1 MKFKRM
7 LFPSLCCYSQVIGIL
22 KSLKNCRR
30 RIMSEKELITEF
42 LLAAEQ
48 GNAQGL
54 TSCLAK
60 NVDINATNRQGRTAI
75 IIASLNK
82 HYDCVSLLIEASA
95 DINKQDQTCFNPFL
109 ISCLTNDLTLLRLVL
124 PANPDLN
131 VLSRFGGVGIT
142 PASEKGHVEIVREL
156 LLRTDINVNHTN
168 FVGWTPLLEA
178 IVLNDGGAKQQ
189 EIVKLLLDNG
199 ANPHMTDKYGK
210 TPLELARE
218 KGYHQIAELLIAA
231 GA

>member
-1 MKFKRM
+1 TADRNRSHWSTSKT
-7 LFPSLCCYSQVIGIL
+7 PSYT
-22 KSLKNCRR
+22 KS
-30 RIMSEKELITEF
+30 
-42 LLAAEQ
+42 
-48 GNAQGL
+48 
-54 TSCLAK
+54 
-60 NVDINATNRQGRTAI
+60 
-75 IIASLNK
+75 
-82 HYDCVSLLIEASA
+82 VSW
-95 DINKQDQTCFNPFL
+95 QHHP
-109 ISCLTNDLTLLRLVL
+109 
-124 PANPDLN
+124 NPDLN
-131 VLSRFGGVGIT
+131 CLSRFGGVGIT

-189 EIVKLLLDNG
+189 EIVKLLLDHG

-218 KGYHQIAELLIAA
+218 KGYHEIAELLIAA

>member
-1 MKFKRM
+1 M
-7 LFPSLCCYSQVIGIL
+7 
-22 KSLKNCRR
+22 
-30 RIMSEKELITEF
+30 
-42 LLAAEQ
+42 AAEP
-48 GNAQGL
+48 GNIDAL
-54 TSCLAK
+54 RAWHK
-60 NVDINATNRQGRTAI
+60 KKADINVTNRQGRTANTL
-75 IIASLNK
+75 ASLNK
-82 HYDCVSLLIEASA
+82 HYDRVEILLAA
-95 DINKQDQTCFNPFL
+95 GVDINKQDQACFNPFL
-109 ISCLTNDLTLLRLVL
+109 LSCLTNDLTVLRLVL

-131 VLSRFGGVGIT
+131 CLTRFGGVGIT

-156 LLRTDINVNHTN
+156 LLRTEINVNHTN

-218 KGYHQIAELLIAA
+218 KGFDEIANLLLAA

>member
-1 MKFKRM
+1 
-7 LFPSLCCYSQVIGIL
+7 
-22 KSLKNCRR
+22 
-30 RIMSEKELITEF
+30 MSNKELITEF

-48 GNAQGL
+48 GNSDGL
-54 TSCLAK
+54 KSCLDK
-60 NVDINATNRQGRTAI
+60 KVDINATNREGRTAI

-82 HYDCVSLLIEASA
+82 HYDCVSLLISAGA

-109 ISCLTNDLTLLRLVL
+109 IGCLNNDLTLLRTVL

-131 VLSRFGGVGIT
+131 CLTRFGGVGIT
-142 PASEKGHVEIVREL
+142 PACEKGHVEIVREL
-156 LLRTDINVNHTN
+156 LMRTDINVNHTN

-178 IVLNDGGAKQQ
+178 IVLNDGGEKQQ
-189 EIVKLLLDNG
+189 EIVKLLLEHG

-218 KGYHQIAELLIAA
+218 KGYPQNCRVADFGWSLTT
-231 GA
+231 GARLSLYYHGNLFGH

>member
-1 MKFKRM
+1 M
-7 LFPSLCCYSQVIGIL
+7 SQ
-22 KSLKNCRR
+22 
-30 RIMSEKELITEF
+30 KELIAEF
-42 LLAAEQ
+42 LSAAEQ
-48 GNAQGL
+48 GHLENLKQ
-54 TSCLAK
+54 CLSDG
-60 NVDINATNRQGRTAI
+60 VDINATNRQGRTAI
-75 IIASLNK
+75 TLASLHQK
-82 HYDCVSLLIEASA
+82 YDCVEYLIAAGA

-109 ISCLTNDLTLLRLVL
+109 LSCLNNDLTLLRLLL

-131 VLSRFGGVGIT
+131 CLSRFGGVGIT

-156 LLRTDINVNHTN
+156 VTRTEINVNHTN

-189 EIVKLLLDNG
+189 EIVKLLLDHG

-210 TPLELARE
+210 SPLSLARE
-218 KGYHQIAELLIAA
+218 KGYHEIAELLVNF

>member
-1 MKFKRM
+1 M
-7 LFPSLCCYSQVIGIL
+7 SQNELLAEFLQAAQDGNL
-22 KSLKNCRR
+22 EGLKNC
-30 RIMSEKELITEF
+30 
-42 LLAAEQ
+42 
-48 GNAQGL
+48 
-54 TSCLAK
+54 LAK
-60 NVDINATNRQGRTAI
+60 GVDINATNCQKRTAI
-75 IIASLNK
+75 TLASLHK
-82 HYDCVSLLIEASA
+82 QYECVEFLISAGA
-95 DINKQDQTCFNPFL
+95 DINKQDETCFNPFL
-109 ISCLTNDLTLLRLVL
+109 LSCLNNDLTLLRLIL

-156 LLRTDINVNHTN
+156 LTHTDINVNHTN

-189 EIVKLLLDNG
+189 EIVRLLLDHG

-210 TPLELARE
+210 KPLELARE
-218 KGYHQIAELLIAA
+218 KGYREIAELLIQA